1 MRGVAGRGEAKRVV
15 CSEDPPPIVRTRG
28 HVPRTTPKCQAEDSV
43 TGLLLCLS
51 QCLPERGFW
60 TMIPW
65 DAVQIQDSVGQLT
78 LGIITK
84 LCLFLG
90 DSGLTVTSRVNQTG
104 RAEWHL

>member
-1 MRGVAGRGEAKRVV
+1 MGMFLVLSLDARLKTLWLD
-15 CSEDPPPIVRTRG
+15 C
-28 HVPRTTPKCQAEDSV
+28 
-43 TGLLLCLS
+43 LLYLR

-60 TMIPW
+60 STIPW
-65 DAVQIQDSVGQLT
+65 DALQIQGSVGQLT